1 MTKKELQKLRKSMPP
16 KYRHTLATQ
25 FDVTGG
31 YIDQI
36 FRGEKPNL
44 AIIDAA
50 IELATAHK
58 QYLEE
63 QKLKIREL

>member
-16 KYRHTLATQ
+16 KYRNTLAAQ
-25 FDVTGG
+25 FDVTPG
-31 YIDQI
+31 YIDQV
-36 FRGEKPNL
+36 FRGDKKSL
-44 AIIDAA
+44 LIIDAA

-63 QKLKIREL
+63 QKLKISEL